1 MASDIRLSV
10 HTVLTF
16 YLFSIGFRY
25 VIPVSSEGHEHRK
38 VEIELFNYLLVKVED
53 P

>member
-1 MASDIRLSV
+1 MDIRLSV
-10 HTVLTF
+10 HMVLTF

-25 VIPVSSEGHEHRK
+25 VTPVGSEGHEHQK
-38 VEIELFNYLLVKVED
+38 AGIELFNYLLVEVKN